1 MLAVDI
7 KGFNDHRRDQEIRW
21 SLRMAMYE
29 LLASAFSRSGLSW
42 AGCYHEDRG
51 DGVLVIAPPGTPAM
65 ILLHPLAEHLRA
77 GIRRHNRFHTEPA
90 QIQLRAAVHAG
101 QVCFDGHGVSGDA
114 VNHLFR
120 MLDAPAF
127 KRALDASGA
136 DFALVTSSSVFEDA
150 VFPGTGLIDPDM
162 YAPAEIQCKE
172 TRTRA
177 WLYLPPVRNP
187 ALSSRT
193 SRGRLRA
200 TAQLRSLAQA
210 ISRSSASVGSTLA
223 KLSAGQDPSRTARI
237 SPREPVTG

>member
-29 LLASAFSRSGLSW
+29 ILASAFGRSGLAW
-42 AGCYHEDRG
+42 AACYHEDRG
-51 DGVLVIAPPGTPAM
+51 DGVLVIAPAGAPAM
-65 ILLHPLAEHLRA
+65 TLLYPFAEHLRA

-90 QIQLRAAVHAG
+90 QLRLRAAVHAG
-101 QVCFDGHGVSGDA
+101 QVRFDDHGVSGDA

-127 KRALDASGA
+127 KRALDTSGA
-136 DFALVTSSSVFEDA
+136 DFALVTSDSVFDDV
-150 VFPGTGLIDPDM
+150 VFSGTGLIDPDM
-162 YAPAEIQCKE
+162 YAPVQIRCKE
-172 TRTRA
+172 TRSEA

-193 SRGRLRA
+193 SRERQRA
-200 TAQLRSLAQA
+200 TAQLKSMAQA
-210 ISRSSASVGSTLA
+210 ISRRSATVGSALA
-223 KLSAGQDPSRTARI
+223 KLSAGHDMPHLAGVSSAR
-237 SPREPVTG
+237 PTG